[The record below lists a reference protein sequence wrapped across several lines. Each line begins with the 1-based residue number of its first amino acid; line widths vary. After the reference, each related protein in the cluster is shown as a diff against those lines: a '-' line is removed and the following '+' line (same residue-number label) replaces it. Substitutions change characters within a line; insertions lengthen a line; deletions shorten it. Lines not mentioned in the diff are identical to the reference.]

1 MTVASPNISDI
12 SDISEIFI
20 SEGPHA
26 APAMDMAYDRCCD
39 GGEGQPSDDGRRFF
53 VEAVATMDERGQ
65 MVLPKVIRER
75 AGLRAGDR
83 LAISVMEREGR
94 VCCLTLIKAEELA
107 EMVRDTLGPV
117 IKDIL

>member
-1 MTVASPNISDI
+1 
-12 SDISEIFI
+12 
-20 SEGPHA
+20 
-26 APAMDMAYDRCCD
+26 MDMADEQCCD
-39 GGEGQPSDDGRRFF
+39 DDGGPRSDDGRRFF

-75 AGLRAGDR
+75 AGLKAGDK
-83 LAISVMEREGR
+83 LAISVMERDGR
-94 VCCLTLIKAEELA
+94 VCCLTLIKSEELA